1 VSATRIGAVHESR
14 QHGQEPSPVRRNQW
28 QWLDLADL
36 AFPMAYED
44 EIGRPKCSMVLDPR
58 LMLSIVRTLDVT
70 RSLDVLR

>member
-1 VSATRIGAVHESR
+1 
-14 QHGQEPSPVRRNQW
+14 
-28 QWLDLADL
+28 
-36 AFPMAYED
+36 MAYED